1 MKNFILLF
9 IVMFSLATT
18 NFAQNAN
25 RERMKLLKTSY
36 ITDALNLT
44 LDEAELFWPVYNK
57 HMNKIEGLKR
67 QLEMGTQ
74 KSIQDFGGIENI
86 SNENADTILKKNMQ
100 LEQDLYQTKVLLYK
114 DLSKIL
120 SAKKILTLQRV
131 EREFNRRLL
140 TEYGKRKRM
149 MNNQ

>member
-1 MKNFILLF
+1 MKKFILLF
-9 IVMFSLATT
+9 IVMSSVVTV

-36 ITDALNLT
+36 ITDALSLT

-57 HMNKIEGLKR
+57 HMNKIEDLKR

-74 KSIQDFGGIENI
+74 KSIQDFGGIEAI
-86 SNENADTILKKNMQ
+86 SNENAETILKKNMQ
-100 LEQDLYQTKVLLYK
+100 VEQELYQTKILLFN

-120 SAKKILTLQRV
+120 PAKKILTLQRV

-140 TEYGKRKRM
+140 AEYGKRKRM
-149 MNNQ
+149 MNN